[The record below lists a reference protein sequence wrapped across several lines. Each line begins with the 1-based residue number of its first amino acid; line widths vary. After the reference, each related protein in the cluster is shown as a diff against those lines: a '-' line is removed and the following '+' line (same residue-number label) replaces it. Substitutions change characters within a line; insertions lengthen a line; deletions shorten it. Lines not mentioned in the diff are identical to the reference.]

1 MLSLAF
7 SRVDS
12 SETILHN
19 PILCLSSY
27 TTKDSLQYVP
37 LAELLASAA
46 EDKPDLL
53 ILCGPFVDIN
63 QPDIQGSRLVELT
76 HQEVF
81 YERVVPQ
88 LNKFCLTGSPGTRV
102 IMVPSERDVHHDFVF
117 PQPPFSV
124 PRDEVR
130 AFPYVRTGLSF

>member
-1 MLSLAF
+1 MSLS
-7 SRVDS
+7 R
-12 SETILHN
+12 
-19 PILCLSSY
+19 Y

-37 LAELLASAA
+37 LAELLAAAA

-63 QPDIQGSRLVELT
+63 QPDIKDSLLVELT

-88 LNKFCLTGSPGTRV
+88 VNKFCLTGSPGTRV

-117 PQPPFSV
+117 PQPPFSI

-130 AFPYVRTGLSF
+130 SIACGCTGSSF